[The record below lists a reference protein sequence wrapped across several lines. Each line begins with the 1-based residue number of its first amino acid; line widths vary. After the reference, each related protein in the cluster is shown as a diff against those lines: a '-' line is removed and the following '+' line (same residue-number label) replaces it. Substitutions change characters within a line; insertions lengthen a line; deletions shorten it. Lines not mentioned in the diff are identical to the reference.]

1 MATSG
6 GPNIVTDGIIVSL
19 DSFNGKSYGGSG
31 NTWYDLSGNG
41 NNATKNN
48 GSYNSAVKYWESVL
62 DSGYLGGADK
72 LDFSIAHS
80 TSINSAFSTTSGGW
94 TIEEWVKI
102 DDNTY
107 PEAAAG
113 GVGSNSAYSSNAVG
127 FDWNHG
133 QYNTHIKM
141 GVGNN
146 VGQGSGYD
154 VNQALSLPS
163 KFQTLSQWLCRT
175 LYWDR
180 TNDVMGAYYNGEFID
195 NIDISSVSGDTLY
208 DGGGISLGTLYGW
221 THDGARAGIKIYNR
235 VLTADEII
243 KNYNG
248 LKSRFR
254 LT

>member
-1 MATSG
+1 MYT
-6 GPNIVTDGIIVSL
+6 GPHIVTDGLISAL
-19 DSFNGKSYGGSG
+19 DAASPKSYPGTG

-48 GSYNSAVKYWESVL
+48 GSYNSTTKYWESIY
-62 DSGYLGGADK
+62 DPDHIGGADK
-72 LDFSIAHS
+72 LDFTIGHS
-80 TSINSAFSTTSGGW
+80 TSINNAFSTTTGGW

-113 GVGSNSAYSSNAVG
+113 GVGSNSAYSSNQIG

-146 VGQGSGYD
+146 IGQGSGYD
-154 VNQALSLPS
+154 VNQPLSLPS

-180 TNDVMGAYYNGEFID
+180 ANDVMGAYYNGEFID
-195 NIDISSVSGDTLY
+195 DIDISSVSSDTLY
-208 DGGGISLGTLYGW
+208 DGGGITFGTLYGW
-221 THDGARAGIKIYNR
+221 THDGARACIKIYNR
-235 VLTADEII
+235 VLSATEITQ
-243 KNYNG
+243 NYNA
-248 LKSRFR
+248 LKSRFG
-254 LT
+254 L